1 MFGECVHSRSAG
13 RNTLSLGITESTRV
27 CETAVDFL
35 TETLTFRRREVPR
48 AGGTVWLFLA
58 ETSLVECRCVHSI
71 LCVCSRQ
78 GIDMDAL
85 RGLWF
90 SVGH

>member
-35 TETLTFRRREVPR
+35 TETLTFGDARCR
-48 AGGTVWLFLA
+48 GLA
-58 ETSLVECRCVHSI
+58 E
-71 LCVCSRQ
+71 LC
-78 GIDMDAL
+78 GY
-85 RGLWF
+85 F
-90 SVGH
+90 